1 MVNASRDAV
10 TWRGQE
16 AQSMPTI
23 PGEVLEELRSNLAHL
38 CLRDPERRTLVART
52 AFLFHRSE
60 KTVYRQ
66 LAQLPGPKRC
76 TRKDQGHAR
85 YPVESEFRRWIE
97 MVAAIKLAT
106 LNRKGRHLS
115 TAKAIALAEDGVY
128 LEGRFEHIPKGALT
142 RACCD
147 RWMATLGITLRQR
160 SRPEPCVRFEAQES
174 HACWQFDVSI
184 SDAHYLAEQRALPEA
199 GQSGYPHLALFSVV
213 DDHSRVNYQEY
224 HLVYGEEVEAA
235 LLFLFHAMA
244 PKDDPAFPFQ
254 GIPAVLYMDNGPLA
268 KSRVF
273 HRVLEEKLGIEVK
286 VHDTPQQGGRR
297 RTAARAKGKVER
309 CFRTVKES
317 FETLFHFHKPD
328 TPAEANQWLF
338 KHLLHYNSQQHPTQA
353 GSRIEVWARDL
364 PAVGFRQMCAWD
376 TYCTFAREPEFR
388 TVGLDGRISLEN
400 RIYQITPELSG
411 ERVEVWKGVFDLGV
425 YVQDQG
431 GSIHGPYAP
440 ESGIIPFGTYRRWRK
455 TERDRRLE
463 KVEHLAEG
471 LAIPR
476 ASMSRDWRTAE
487 ERSRSFDLPSVPF
500 ANPIGLLPEQYA
512 SMKEARRGIFGH
524 FGIPLATL
532 PEPVLG
538 AIEAILR
545 ETLHRRDVYRRV
557 KALLQPHHL
566 GDRGAHGP
574 FKDLQA
580 DQ

>member
-1 MVNASRDAV
+1 
-10 TWRGQE
+10 
-16 AQSMPTI
+16 
-23 PGEVLEELRSNLAHL
+23 
-38 CLRDPERRTLVART
+38 
-52 AFLFHRSE
+52 
-60 KTVYRQ
+60 
-66 LAQLPGPKRC
+66 
-76 TRKDQGHAR
+76 
-85 YPVESEFRRWIE
+85 

-115 TAKAIALAEDGVY
+115 TAKAIALAEEGVY
-128 LEGRFEHIPKGALT
+128 LEGRFEHIPKGVLT
-142 RACCD
+142 RSCCD
-147 RWMATLGITLRQR
+147 RWMATLGITLRQH
-160 SRPEPCVRFEAQES
+160 SRPEPCVRFEAHES
-174 HACWQFDVSI
+174 NACWQFDVSV
-184 SDAHYLAEQRALPEA
+184 SDAHYLAEQRVLPEA

-244 PKDDPAFPFQ
+244 PKDDPGFPFQ
-254 GIPAVLYMDNGPLA
+254 GIPTVLYMDNGPLA

-273 HRVLEEKLGIEVK
+273 HRVLEEKLGIEIK
-286 VHDTPQQGGRR
+286 IHETPQQGGRR

-309 CFRTVKES
+309 CFRAVKES
-317 FETLFHFHKPD
+317 FETLFHFHTPD
-328 TPAEANQWLF
+328 TVAEANQWLF
-338 KHLLHYNSQQHPTQA
+338 KHLLHYNSQQHPTRA
-353 GSRIEVWARDL
+353 GSRIEVWAHGL
-364 PAVGFRQMCAWD
+364 PAAGFRQMCAWD

-431 GSIHGPYAP
+431 GAIHGPYAP
-440 ESGIIPFGTYRRWRK
+440 ESGTIPFGTYRRWRK

-487 ERSRSFDLPSVPF
+487 ERNRSFDLPSVPF

-512 SMKEARRGIFGH
+512 SMKDARRGIFGH

-532 PEPVLG
+532 PAPVRG

-557 KALLQPHHL
+557 KALLQQHHF
-566 GDRGAHGP
+566 RGAHGH

>member
-1 MVNASRDAV
+1 
-10 TWRGQE
+10 
-16 AQSMPTI
+16 MPTI
-23 PGEVLEELRSNLAHL
+23 PGEVLEELRSNLTQL
-38 CLRDPERRTLVART
+38 RRRDPERRMLVART

-115 TAKAIALAEDGVY
+115 TAKAIALAEEGVY
-128 LEGRFEHIPKGALT
+128 LEGRFEHIPKGVLT
-142 RACCD
+142 RSCCD
-147 RWMATLGITLRQR
+147 RWMATLGITLRQH
-160 SRPEPCVRFEAQES
+160 SRPEPCVRFEAHES
-174 HACWQFDVSI
+174 NACWQFDVSV
-184 SDAHYLAEQRALPEA
+184 SDAHYLAEQRVLPEA

-244 PKDDPAFPFQ
+244 PKDDPGFPFQ
-254 GIPAVLYMDNGPLA
+254 GIPTVLYMDNGPLA

-273 HRVLEEKLGIEVK
+273 HRVLEEKLGIEIK
-286 VHDTPQQGGRR
+286 IHETPQQGGRR

-309 CFRTVKES
+309 CFRAVKES
-317 FETLFHFHKPD
+317 FETLFHFHTPD
-328 TPAEANQWLF
+328 TVTEANQWLF
-338 KHLLHYNSQQHPTQA
+338 KHLLHYNSQQHPTRA
-353 GSRIEVWARDL
+353 GSRIEVWAHGL
-364 PAVGFRQMCAWD
+364 PAAGFRQMCAWD

-388 TVGLDGRISLEN
+388 TVGLDGRISLEH

-431 GSIHGPYAP
+431 GALHGPYAP
-440 ESGIIPFGTYRRWRK
+440 ESGTIPFGTYRRWRK

-476 ASMSRDWRTAE
+476 TSMSRDWRTAE
-487 ERSRSFDLPSVPF
+487 ERNRSFDLPSVPF

-512 SMKEARRGIFGH
+512 SMKDARRGIFGH

-532 PEPVLG
+532 PAPVRG

-557 KALLQPHHL
+557 KVLLQQHHL
-566 GDRGAHGP
+566 GDRGAHGH

-580 DQ
+580 EQ